1 MDEFVSPPSEDISR
15 LRKRHFCMSPIYHSR
30 FITRA
35 SGKHYWHFAVG
46 RGESLM
52 QGLVALR

>member
-1 MDEFVSPPSEDISR
+1 LPRVCG
-15 LRKRHFCMSPIYHSR
+15 HF
-30 FITRA
+30 T
-35 SGKHYWHFAVG
+35 VE

>member
-1 MDEFVSPPSEDISR
+1 MDGAQIKGR
-15 LRKRHFCMSPIYHSR
+15 LVNIG
-30 FITRA
+30 IT
-35 SGKHYWHFAVG
+35 GHLVVE

>member
-1 MDEFVSPPSEDISR
+1 MTKSAVW
-15 LRKRHFCMSPIYHSR
+15 
-30 FITRA
+30 
-35 SGKHYWHFAVG
+35 GHFAVW

>member
-1 MDEFVSPPSEDISR
+1 MTIKTSNCGRPTMG
-15 LRKRHFCMSPIYHSR
+15 HF
-30 FITRA
+30 T
-35 SGKHYWHFAVG
+35 VE

>member
-1 MDEFVSPPSEDISR
+1 LFMLWAR
-15 LRKRHFCMSPIYHSR
+15 LACSCLSW
-30 FITRA
+30 
-35 SGKHYWHFAVG
+35 WHFAVC

>member
-1 MDEFVSPPSEDISR
+1 MKAAVHTRYGPPEVVQVTEIDKPTIKADELLIKVHATTG
-15 LRKRHFCMSPIYHSR
+15 HF
-30 FITRA
+30 T
-35 SGKHYWHFAVG
+35 VE

>member
-1 MDEFVSPPSEDISR
+1 MVQMQVVGIPKPVRFLERHDLVISKLVAGR
-15 LRKRHFCMSPIYHSR
+15 EK
-30 FITRA
+30 
-35 SGKHYWHFAVG
+35 GHFAVG